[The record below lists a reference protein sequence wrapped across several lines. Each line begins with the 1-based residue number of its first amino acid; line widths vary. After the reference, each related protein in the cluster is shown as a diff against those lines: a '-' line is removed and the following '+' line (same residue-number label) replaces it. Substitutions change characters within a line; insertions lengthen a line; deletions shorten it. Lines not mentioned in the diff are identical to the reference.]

1 MAHSLYKE
9 TILSR
14 YRSQAHH
21 YAMAEA
27 DRHQEKRNP
36 VCGDDIRLYFR
47 LEAPEEGRPDG
58 RADSRSDSR
67 SEGREEAA
75 RIAEISFDGH
85 GCSIAVAAAEMLCE
99 RLTGKEI
106 SEAKRLVEQY
116 LCLVRDGREEARF
129 SGELE
134 ELNAFEAVREY
145 PSRIDCAVLAW
156 ETARDILQE

>member
-1 MAHSLYKE
+1 
-9 TILSR
+9 
-14 YRSQAHH
+14 
-21 YAMAEA
+21 MAEA
-27 DRHQEKRNP
+27 ERHQEKRNP

-47 LEAPEEGRPDG
+47 LEAPDEGRTDG
-58 RADSRSDSR
+58 RAENR
-67 SEGREEAA
+67 SEGREEAY
-75 RIAEISFDGH
+75 RLAEISFDGH
-85 GCSIAVAAAEMLCE
+85 GCSIAMAAAEMLCE

-116 LCLVRDGREEARF
+116 LRLVRDGREEARF
-129 SGELE
+129 GDGLE

>member
-14 YRSQAHH
+14 FRSQAHH

-27 DRHQEKRNP
+27 DRHKEKRNP

-58 RADSRSDSR
+58 R
-67 SEGREEAA
+67 SEGRSDGREETY
-75 RIAEISFDGH
+75 RLAEISFDGH
-85 GCSIAVAAAEMLCE
+85 GCSIAMAAAEILCE
-99 RLTGKEI
+99 RLTGKDI
-106 SEAKRLVEQY
+106 SEARRLVEQY
-116 LCLVRDGREEARF
+116 LSLVRDGREEARF
-129 SGELE
+129 GAELE